1 MERDPIRWDSLLS
14 ILSPR
19 SPLRSPLRFSPWFSI
34 YLETPS
40 QGRPPARGNR
50 PERVGNSTE
59 TQDPSGDVLSMET
72 GNGWERYYQ
81 RGGGRRPEGMD
92 SGTG

>member
-40 QGRPPARGNR
+40 QGRPPARDR
-50 PERVGNSTE
+50 DPETASLDSAYSIPFRLYLQTI
-59 TQDPSGDVLSMET
+59 
-72 GNGWERYYQ
+72 R
-81 RGGGRRPEGMD
+81 RGE
-92 SGTG
+92 